1 MQYHLTEE
9 QAQIR
14 DVVTAYLA
22 DHYDHEARLR
32 ILASPE
38 RWSPELWRAFAED
51 LGILGLGAPEA
62 AGGLGG
68 GQIDHM
74 LIMEALGGA
83 LVVEPYLETCVIA
96 AGVLVQSETALARAL
111 LEGVVAGTVRFA
123 FADLESHARQSPTPP
138 RTCAGRDGT
147 DWVLNGAKS
156 PVVGLPG
163 ASHILLTAHV
173 SGAPGSGS
181 GTALFAVAA
190 DHPALRIRP
199 GRSIDGRTLSGLFF
213 ADLKVGDDACVIGV
227 DRGSDVLAA
236 TLDAAIAALC
246 AEAVGL
252 MRRLIADTLAY
263 LEQRKQFG
271 AFLADFQVLQHR
283 LADMQTDYEEAQAMA
298 YFAAGMLEAPAARR
312 QVAVAAAKARVSV
325 ALRRVAQ
332 EAVQMHGAMG
342 MTDELPIGHM
352 FRRATVLE
360 NQFGSV
366 DYQMSRLVAGGSDT
380 SGMAAG

>member
-32 ILASPE
+32 ILALPE
-38 RWSPELWRAFAED
+38 RWSPEVWRGFAED

-68 GQIDHM
+68 GPIDHM
-74 LIMEALGGA
+74 LIMDALGGA

-96 AGVLVQSETALARAL
+96 AGVLVRSDNVLARTL
-111 LEGVVAGTVRFA
+111 LQRIVAGTVRFA
-123 FADLESHARQSPTPP
+123 FADLEPHARLSPIPP
-138 RTCAGRDGT
+138 RSRAERRGA

-156 PVVGLPG
+156 LVAGLPG
-163 ASHILLTAHV
+163 ASHVLLTAHIA
-173 SGAPGSGS
+173 GAAGSAP
-181 GTALFAVAA
+181 GTALFVVAA
-190 DHPALRIRP
+190 DHPALEIRP
-199 GRSIDGRTLSGLFF
+199 GRSIDGRTLSGLSF
-213 ADLKVGDDACVIGV
+213 ADLKVTDDACIVAA
-227 DRGSDVLAA
+227 DRGSEVLAS
-236 TLDAAIAALC
+236 TLDAATAAVC

-252 MRRLIADTLAY
+252 MRRLVTDTLAY

-271 AFLADFQVLQHR
+271 AYLAEFQVLQHR

-298 YFAAGMLEAPAARR
+298 YFAAGMLAAPAARR
-312 QVAVAAAKARVSV
+312 QAAVAAAKARVSV

-360 NQFGSV
+360 NQFGSI
-366 DYQMSRLVAGGSDT
+366 DHQISRLVAGGSDT
-380 SGMAAG
+380 SGLAAG